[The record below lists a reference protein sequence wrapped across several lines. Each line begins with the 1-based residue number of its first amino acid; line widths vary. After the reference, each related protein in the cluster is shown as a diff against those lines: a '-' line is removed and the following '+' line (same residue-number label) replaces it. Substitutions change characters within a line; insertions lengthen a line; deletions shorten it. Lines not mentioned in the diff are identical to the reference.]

1 MLLSTVT
8 NCFKGTNKVSG
19 ILLVLSCYDK
29 YADEETKMKGSD
41 EETKA
46 KTSARQKE
54 IRTQATEQK
63 RMKKLEKKS
72 IFNALP
78 YVATIFLDNTGTNV
92 QSYRFD
98 SAEHI

>member
-1 MLLSTVT
+1 MDSEVLLPTVT
-8 NCFKGTNKVSG
+8 NCFKGINKVSG

-29 YADEETKMKGSD
+29 YTDEDTKIKNSD

-46 KTSARQKE
+46 KTRADQ
-54 IRTQATEQK
+54 QK
-63 RMKKLEKKS
+63 RRKKLEEKS

-78 YVATIFLDNTGTNV
+78 YVATILLDNTGTKV